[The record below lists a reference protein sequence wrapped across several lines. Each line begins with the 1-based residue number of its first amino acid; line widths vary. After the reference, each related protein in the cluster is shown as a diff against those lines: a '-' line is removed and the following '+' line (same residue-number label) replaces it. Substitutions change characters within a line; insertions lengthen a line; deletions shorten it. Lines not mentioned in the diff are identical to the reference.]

1 MMALRRICLAAAVAM
16 ALVVTGAANQ
26 RPIAI
31 KLGTLAPA
39 NSVWHQLLMQMGGEW
54 RKASGGRVTLTVFAG
69 GTQGDEDAMIRRM
82 RINQLQAASLTVL
95 GLAKIDEAFNVF
107 SIPLFYETHEEL
119 LHVMKQL
126 TPDMEK
132 RLEAKGFVLLSWGYG
147 GWIQVFSRTPVRTL
161 DEMKRVRIFTSA
173 GDDRMVQWYRSHGF
187 NPTALATT
195 DMMTSLQTG
204 QVDAIPSTPLA
215 MLTLQ
220 WYSVAPNML
229 DLGLA
234 PLVGAQLVTTRAWS
248 GVPEDARAALVE
260 AARTVERQLVLR
272 LPADDQKAIAEME
285 KRGLKVTKVRG
296 TPAAADFEAAARTYG
311 DSMRGTWVPPE
322 VFDHAV
328 RERDAFR
335 ARAKSAR

>member
-1 MMALRRICLAAAVAM
+1 MIALRRMVLAAAVAV
-16 ALVVTGAANQ
+16 ALVATGVANQ
-26 RPIAI
+26 RPMTI

-39 NSVWHQLLMQMGGEW
+39 NSVWHQLLMQMGSDW
-54 RKASGGRVTLTVFAG
+54 KKASAGRVALTVYAG

-107 SIPLFYETHEEL
+107 SIPLFYENLEEL

-126 TPDMEK
+126 MPDMEK
-132 RLEAKGFVLLSWGYG
+132 RLEAKGLVLLSWGYG
-147 GWIQVFSRTPVRTL
+147 GWVQVFSRTPVRTL
-161 DEMKRVRIFTSA
+161 DEMKRIRIFTSA
-173 GDDRMVQWYRSHGF
+173 GDDRMVQWYRSQGF

-234 PLVGAQLVTTRAWS
+234 PLMGAQLVTTRAWS
-248 GVPEDARAALVE
+248 DVPADVRPALVE
-260 AARTVERQLVLR
+260 AARTVERQLMVR
-272 LPADDQKAIAEME
+272 VPADDRKAIAEME
-285 KRGLKVTKVRG
+285 KRGLKVTRVKG
-296 TPAAADFEAAARTYG
+296 TPAAADFETAAKTYG

-322 VFDHAV
+322 VFDRAV

-335 ARAKSAR
+335 ARAKSAK